1 MSSRRIF
8 FAIAVVVAGLF
19 LAGSWVSPAAAQ
31 NEKKTENEKVT
42 ENEKKTENENLS
54 WIPQN
59 ALPGDCYAK
68 VFVPPKYRTV
78 TEKTVLKEA
87 SEQIEIIPAQY
98 EVVEEKVLV
107 EPASERWEVVPA
119 EYKWAEEKIVI
130 KEASSRMETI
140 PAKYEWKEEKV
151 LVKPA
156 ETKWKEGRGPI
167 ERIDHSTGEI
177 LCLVEV
183 PATYKTI
190 KKKVVVEAAKT
201 VKVDIPAEYGTV
213 KQKALV
219 SPPTVKKIEIPAK
232 YKTVKVRKMVT
243 PPQEKRI
250 PIPEEYQTV
259 TRTEKVSEGR
269 FEWARIL
276 CETNTTPDFVMRVQK
291 ALAAAGFDPG
301 PADGSVGPQ
310 TQAAIQ
316 AYQQKNNLSVGAMTY
331 ETVEKL
337 GIRLR

>member
-8 FAIAVVVAGLF
+8 FTIAVVVAGLF
-19 LAGSWVSPAAAQ
+19 LAGSWVIPAAAQ
-31 NEKKTENEKVT
+31 NAKM
-42 ENEKKTENENLS
+42 TENENLS

-59 ALPGDCYAK
+59 ALPGECYAK
-68 VFVPPKYRTV
+68 VFVPPQYRTV
-78 TEKTVLKEA
+78 TEKTLLKEA

-151 LVKPA
+151 LVTPA
-156 ETKWKEGRGPI
+156 ETKWKRGRGPI
-167 ERIDHSTGEI
+167 EKIDHATDEI
-177 LCLVEV
+177 LCLVEI

-190 KKKVVVEAAKT
+190 KKQVVLEAAKT

-219 SPPTVKKIEIPAK
+219 SPPTVKKIEIPAV

-259 TRTEKVSEGR
+259 TRTEKVGEGR

-276 CETNTTPDFVMRVQK
+276 CETNTTPDFVLLVQE
-291 ALAAAGFDPG
+291 ALAKAGFDPG

-316 AYQQKNNLSVGAMTY
+316 AYQQKNGLRVGAMTY

>member
-1 MSSRRIF
+1 MSSKRIF
-8 FAIAVVVAGLF
+8 FTIAVVVAGLF
-19 LAGSWVSPAAAQ
+19 LAGSWVGPAAAQ
-31 NEKKTENEKVT
+31 SEKKTENEKTT
-42 ENEKKTENENLS
+42 ENEKMTENENLS

-59 ALPGDCYAK
+59 AVPGECYAK

-78 TEKTVLKEA
+78 TEKTLLKEA

-167 ERIDHSTGEI
+167 ERVDHSTGEI

-190 KKKVVVEAAKT
+190 KKKVVVEPAKT

-219 SPPTVKKIEIPAK
+219 SPPSVKKIEIPAK

-250 PIPEEYQTV
+250 PIPAEYQTV
-259 TRTEKVSEGR
+259 TRTEKISEGR